1 MNQAELKFEYMFI
14 IELLEMLGK
23 DRTGISYAA
32 SRLAGSMEDED
43 LLPEDMPWGYPWKLA
58 VECIAVLKG
67 SNCPRTLS
75 GVRSALHVYRR
86 NDSGVWLESWQY

>member
-1 MNQAELKFEYMFI
+1 MNQAKLKFEYLFI

-23 DRTGISYAA
+23 DNNISYVA
-32 SRLAGSMEDED
+32 SCLAGSMEDED
-43 LLPEDMPWGYPWKLA
+43 LLPEDMPWGYPLKLA

-86 NDSGVWLESWQY
+86 GDSGVWLESWQY